1 MVHTDEKAYITVL
14 TNEHYLIGA
23 LVLAKSHSLT
33 NSGIPL
39 YVLVPDTVSDHVIAS
54 LKQNDVPYIKTS
66 NLPDTCYKGSGHWKD
81 TMFKLKIFSLTD
93 YDKIVF
99 IDADMILLKNIDFL
113 FDKPH
118 MSAVIAGKELHPE
131 WDGLNSGLMII
142 EPNYDEYVG
151 LVSLIEASFQDRSAA
166 GLPFGDQDVLEKY
179 YTDWKQCSQLHLPSV
194 YNVLLG
200 YAGVL
205 KEQNII
211 TSIDDV
217 YLYHFTGKQKPWG
230 SFKDNIIVLIKIL
243 LRSRH
248 FGVDLAIYRKYR
260 KMQKTI
266 TINSQPLAPL
276 E

>member
-1 MVHTDEKAYITVL
+1 M
-14 TNEHYLIGA
+14 
-23 LVLAKSHSLT
+23 
-33 NSGIPL
+33 
-39 YVLVPDTVSDHVIAS
+39 
-54 LKQNDVPYIKTS
+54 
-66 NLPDTCYKGSGHWKD
+66 
-81 TMFKLKIFSLTD
+81 LKIFSLTD